1 MVVVGAG
8 HCGLAMSRCLT
19 ARSVDHV
26 VLERGEVA
34 NSWRTERW
42 DSLRL
47 LTPNWLTRLPG
58 HEYGG
63 PDPDGY
69 MTAAEVA
76 RLLADY
82 ASAGAAPVRTGSAVR
97 SVTAATVGAAPVGA
111 GSVGAAT
118 IGAASVAAGADGFRV
133 RTDHEEWRALG
144 VVLASGACNTA
155 VVPPVAEGLPAEL
168 ATFTARDYRNPGQL
182 PDGGVLVVGAS
193 ASGVQIADELRR
205 AGRAVHL
212 AVGEHVRL
220 PRVYRGAD
228 ILWWMEAAGILSEGL
243 AQIDDVIRARNLP
256 SMQLTGSGGRAT
268 LDLNALTDAGVRLYG
283 RLAGAR
289 DGVAQFSGSLANVC
303 AMADL
308 KLNRLLD
315 AVDTWARET
324 GQPVTDPPWRP
335 EPTRVPAN
343 PTLTLDLRA
352 GAISSVV
359 WATGYRA
366 DLSWVDL
373 PLRDRRGRL
382 VHDGGVTRHP
392 GLYVLGMPFLRRRK
406 STLIDG
412 AADDAHAL
420 TTHLLQYL
428 GAPVSAG

>member
-1 MVVVGAG
+1 VVVVGAG

-58 HEYGG
+58 HEYDG

-69 MTAAEVA
+69 MSVAEVVA
-76 RLLADY
+76 LLADY

-97 SVTAATVGAAPVGA
+97 SVTAA
-111 GSVGAAT
+111 SVGSA
-118 IGAASVAAGADGFRV
+118 ADGFRV
-133 RTDHEEWRALG
+133 STDHEEWRARG

-155 VVPPVAEGLPAEL
+155 MVPPVAEGLPAEL
-168 ATFTARDYRNPGQL
+168 ATFTAQDYRNPDQL

-243 AQIDDVIRARNLP
+243 DRIDDVIRARNLP

-283 RLAGAR
+283 RLAGVR
-289 DGVAQFSGSLANVC
+289 DGVAQFSGSLANVR
-303 AMADL
+303 ALADL

-352 GAISSVV
+352 GAISSVL

-420 TTHLLQYL
+420 TTHLLEYL

>member
-1 MVVVGAG
+1 VPDTSVVVVGAG

-58 HEYGG
+58 HEYDG

-69 MTAAEVA
+69 MSAAEVVA
-76 RLLADY
+76 LLADY

-97 SVTAATVGAAPVGA
+97 SVTAA
-111 GSVGAAT
+111 SVGSA
-118 IGAASVAAGADGFRV
+118 ADGFRV
-133 RTDHEEWRALG
+133 NTDHEEWRARG

-155 VVPPVAEGLPAEL
+155 MVPPVAEGLPAEL
-168 ATFTARDYRNPGQL
+168 ATFTAQDYRNPDQL
-182 PDGGVLVVGAS
+182 PDGAVLVVGAS

-243 AQIDDVIRARNLP
+243 DRIDDVIRARNLP

-283 RLAGAR
+283 RLAGVR

-303 AMADL
+303 ALADL

-352 GAISSVV
+352 GAISSVL

-420 TTHLLQYL
+420 TTHLLEYL

>member
-1 MVVVGAG
+1 VVVVGAG

-58 HEYGG
+58 HEYDG

-69 MTAAEVA
+69 MSVAEVVA
-76 RLLADY
+76 LLADY

-97 SVTAATVGAAPVGA
+97 SVTAA
-111 GSVGAAT
+111 SVGSA
-118 IGAASVAAGADGFRV
+118 ADGFRV
-133 RTDHEEWRALG
+133 STDHEEWRARG

-155 VVPPVAEGLPAEL
+155 MVPPVAEGLPAAL
-168 ATFTARDYRNPGQL
+168 ATFTAQDYRNPDQL

-243 AQIDDVIRARNLP
+243 DRIDDVIRARNLP

-283 RLAGAR
+283 RLAGVR
-289 DGVAQFSGSLANVC
+289 DGVAQFSGSLANVR
-303 AMADL
+303 ALADL

-352 GAISSVV
+352 GAISSVL

-420 TTHLLQYL
+420 TTHLLEYL

>member
-1 MVVVGAG
+1 VPDTSVVVVGAG

-58 HEYGG
+58 HEYDG

-69 MTAAEVA
+69 MSAAEVVA
-76 RLLADY
+76 LLADY

-97 SVTAATVGAAPVGA
+97 SVTAA
-111 GSVGAAT
+111 SVGSA
-118 IGAASVAAGADGFRV
+118 ADGFRV
-133 RTDHEEWRALG
+133 STDHEEWRARG

-155 VVPPVAEGLPAEL
+155 MVPPVAEGLPAEL
-168 ATFTARDYRNPGQL
+168 ATFTARDYRNPDQL

-243 AQIDDVIRARNLP
+243 DRIDDVIRARNLP

-283 RLAGAR
+283 RLAGVR

-303 AMADL
+303 ALADL

-352 GAISSVV
+352 GAISSVL

-420 TTHLLQYL
+420 TTHLLEYL